1 MLPDL
6 SDSVTAA
13 QAILGWKIVHNTP
26 LGPVGGTIIETEAYA
41 ADDPA
46 SHSFKGVTLRTQ
58 PMLKQAGTMYMYF
71 IYGKHWCF
79 NIVTGPEG
87 SGEAVLIRALLPT
100 DGIDIMQ
107 TNRKTK
113 NMHNLC
119 NGPGSLVQAL
129 AIPSAYN
136 GQLLSNT
143 DMRLIPSGSVIKNIQ
158 VGKRIGISKATEKLW
173 RFYLKT

>member
-71 IYGKHWCF
+71 IYGKH
-79 NIVTGPEG
+79 
-87 SGEAVLIRALLPT
+87 
-100 DGIDIMQ
+100 
-107 TNRKTK
+107 
-113 NMHNLC
+113 
-119 NGPGSLVQAL
+119 
-129 AIPSAYN
+129 
-136 GQLLSNT
+136 
-143 DMRLIPSGSVIKNIQ
+143 
-158 VGKRIGISKATEKLW
+158 
-173 RFYLKT
+173 